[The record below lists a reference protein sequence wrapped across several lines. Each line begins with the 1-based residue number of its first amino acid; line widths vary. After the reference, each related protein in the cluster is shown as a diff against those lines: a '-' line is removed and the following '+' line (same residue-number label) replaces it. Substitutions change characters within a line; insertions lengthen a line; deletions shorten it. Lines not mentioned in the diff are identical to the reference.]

1 MNDDKFLVIIGPSG
15 VGKTSL
21 VRALRDKGL
30 VHPMPSWTTRP
41 PRPDEQ
47 DEQID
52 HIFVDEEEFERRA
65 KEGFFLE
72 EVALFGLPYRYGL
85 PSIDFASAPKAVP
98 VILLRAPL
106 VPLLRKHYSNY
117 IVYQLED
124 TYAKVVERLHDRE
137 KNGEHSGER
146 LKMYE
151 KEIAAGRNIAD
162 KVIVNGDDFLAVVAQ
177 AESAI
182 LQDFKKERG

>member
-1 MNDDKFLVIIGPSG
+1 MNEDKFLVIIGPSG

-21 VRALRDKGL
+21 VRALRDRGL
-30 VHPMPSWTTRP
+30 VYPVPSWTTRP
-41 PRPDEQ
+41 PRPEEQ

-52 HIFVDEEEFERRA
+52 HIFVDEKEFEHRA

-85 PSIDFASAPKAVP
+85 PPIDFASAPKAVP

-106 VPLLRKHYSNY
+106 VSLLQEHYSNY
-117 IVYQLED
+117 IIYQLED
-124 TYAKVVERLHDRE
+124 TYAKVVGRLHDRE
-137 KNGEHSGER
+137 KNGEQSGER

-151 KEIAAGRNIAD
+151 KEIAAGRSIAD
-162 KVIVNGDDFLAVVAQ
+162 KVIVNGDDFLTVVAEI
-177 AESAI
+177 ESAI
-182 LQDFKKERG
+182 LQDFKKEEN